1 MTSEERVLQEKKISQ
16 LERIIA
22 RLEWIIILMT
32 VFTGVI
38 VYMLSRL
45 RV

>member
-1 MTSEERVLQEKKISQ
+1 MTPEEEVLQQKKISQ
-16 LERIIA
+16 LERIIG

-32 VFTGVI
+32 IFTGVI
-38 VYMLSRL
+38 AYMLSRL